1 MRKFFAMLLVLVM
14 AMAFVGC
21 GASEPE
27 APAFDPLQK
36 AEGTMTYAEYAAA
49 DLDSPVPVECIVQG
63 NQSWWDN

>member
-1 MRKFFAMLLVLVM
+1 MRKFLAMLLVLAM

-21 GASEPE
+21 GTTEPE

-49 DLDSPVPVECIVQG
+49 ALEAPVTVECFVQG